1 MLKKLTHKAAFL
13 MFSCLI
19 ICNYVDAQ
27 RQSIDLP
34 AKNEKE
40 EIYSGGMLFLQGGG
54 LIYDNPHQ
62 QIKDISYGFG
72 GILRVY
78 FFKHLCVGIYG
89 GTQKTSYPTQGSNY
103 SYLQIGYGG
112 PFIGMS
118 LKKNNFRYSA
128 SACLGGGS
136 IKNLHI
142 EKQNNQLLS
151 ESYLYKIPVFILS
164 PLVSVDYFLSK
175 KIALSLQGSCLF
187 GLHASHPPL
196 YNPCLQVGILF
207 NH

>member
-72 GILRVY
+72 GILRIYSLNTYVR
-78 FFKHLCVGIYG
+78 HYG
-89 GTQKTSYPTQGSNY
+89 GNTKTSYPTQGSNY
-103 SYLQIGYGG
+103 SYLQIGYEDLLGIS
-112 PFIGMS
+112 PE
-118 LKKNNFRYSA
+118 KTTSA
-128 SACLGGGS
+128 
-136 IKNLHI
+136 
-142 EKQNNQLLS
+142 
-151 ESYLYKIPVFILS
+151 IL
-164 PLVSVDYFLSK
+164 PR
-175 KIALSLQGSCLF
+175 
-187 GLHASHPPL
+187 HAWE
-196 YNPCLQVGILF
+196 
-207 NH
+207 